1 MSTMMIKVCE
11 ECGKQETSRH
21 SWLIIENID
30 IKSVETNESVIRASH
45 VDLCSQGC
53 LLRYIAKAVDAAT
66 TGHTH
71 IPVSVVDDTPKQVKA
86 FI

>member
-21 SWLIIENID
+21 SWLIMENID
-30 IKSVETNESVIRASH
+30 IKSVETNESVIKESN

-71 IPVSVVDDTPKQVKA
+71 VQHEEEDETPRQVRA